1 MKLKI
6 IVKIVEK
13 ILRMTDTE
21 GPRADMYLPDKL
33 LAMSLV
39 FLAIGIACAIFS
51 IFAFAAWAAVIAVL
65 GILLGIA
72 ALLCWRN
79 QMIHVISDFE
89 FTYTT
94 MFGRKKTYSF
104 SQIQGLR
111 QNQDSLTLFVADE
124 KVHMESMAIISDRLV
139 EKIDRALQ
147 QRAADEL
154 E

>member
-1 MKLKI
+1 
-6 IVKIVEK
+6 
-13 ILRMTDTE
+13 
-21 GPRADMYLPDKL
+21 MYLPDKL
-33 LAMSLV
+33 LAMGLV

-79 QMIHVISDFE
+79 QMIHVISDYE

-147 QRAADEL
+147 QRAADKL